1 MRKYIQNEDD
11 KLAHR
16 DREFKNRLDKIQEN
30 MDHMAETVVQNER
43 DKRLQ
48 EERRLLDLQNKKAIE
63 DSREEEARKERIRLQ
78 NIEINKYLQHQM
90 EERVERKHSNVN
102 HDKELQIALLEKN
115 NKMLEEDKKK
125 NNSQKQSLLKNK
137 EFLVQQAE
145 TKKNAIDRDMD
156 EREVKINK
164 DLLNDLKVR
173 NLI

>member
-125 NNSQKQSLLKNK
+125 NNS
-137 EFLVQQAE
+137 
-145 TKKNAIDRDMD
+145 
-156 EREVKINK
+156 
-164 DLLNDLKVR
+164 
-173 NLI
+173 